1 MSGPDYYYYYYY
13 YHSKGYARNGIC
25 SAIIAVNTTVKL
37 YDVRRGLG
45 LIGGGNGKGKWG
57 GNRQRLPKALERLQ
71 CVAPDSS
78 DEEPEDSSDEE

>member
-1 MSGPDYYYYYYY
+1 M
-13 YHSKGYARNGIC
+13 
-25 SAIIAVNTTVKL
+25 NTTVKL

-78 DEEPEDSSDEE
+78 DGDSSDEE

>member
-1 MSGPDYYYYYYY
+1 M
-13 YHSKGYARNGIC
+13 
-25 SAIIAVNTTVKL
+25 NTTVKL

-45 LIGGGNGKGKWG
+45 LIGGSEGKGKHG

-78 DEEPEDSSDEE
+78 DEEPKDSSDEE